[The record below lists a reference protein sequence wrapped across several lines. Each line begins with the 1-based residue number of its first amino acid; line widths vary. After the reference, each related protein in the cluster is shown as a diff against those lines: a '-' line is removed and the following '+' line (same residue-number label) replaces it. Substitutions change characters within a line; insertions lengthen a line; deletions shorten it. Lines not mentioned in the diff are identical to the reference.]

1 MVSRTAFWIPRRH
14 TFDPM
19 ITHRDLKSWLVILD
33 RCDGLEVDQPKIQS
47 LFRMSGCSQRLVGLS
62 VDVATLSGLG
72 GVYALQSFSKA
83 MFEPRLNLLLDR
95 PVYGPTDTELQ

>member
-1 MVSRTAFWIPRRH
+1 MDWKLISLRFSPNFAC
-14 TFDPM
+14 
-19 ITHRDLKSWLVILD
+19 L
-33 RCDGLEVDQPKIQS
+33 QPKIAW
-47 LFRMSGCSQRLVGLS
+47 LS

-72 GVYALQSFSKA
+72 CVYALQRFSKA